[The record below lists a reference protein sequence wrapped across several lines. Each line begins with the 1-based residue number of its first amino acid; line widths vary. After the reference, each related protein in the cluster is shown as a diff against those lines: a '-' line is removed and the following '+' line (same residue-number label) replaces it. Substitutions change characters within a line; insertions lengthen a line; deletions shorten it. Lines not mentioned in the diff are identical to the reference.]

1 MTNTTT
7 ELDTIVQTLVE
18 TLKAHPFASRMIAG
32 TVTREDYAA
41 FLLQTYLYVVHTRPL
56 LHRAGE
62 RLARM
67 GQTAM
72 GQLFMHKAAEEE
84 GHETWLVEDLVAIGE
99 KPERVHEEK
108 PVPAVRRFVTWN
120 SFVVEH
126 GLPVGIL
133 GAAYVL
139 EAISAQHAHEVA
151 KNLCQHS
158 GISGVHKGVRFLTGH
173 GDADVDHIAALGRV
187 IESIAAVP
195 AQRDAIL
202 MTARVTK
209 STYLGLYTALGM
221 RNAAREA
228 RLEVNPAT

>member
-7 ELDTIVQTLVE
+7 QLDSIVQTLVE
-18 TLKAHPFASRMIAG
+18 TLEAHSFAQRMIAG
-32 TVTREDYAA
+32 KVTREDYAA
-41 FLLQTYLYVVHTRPL
+41 FLVQTYHYVVHTRPL

-67 GQTAM
+67 GQTAL
-72 GQLFMHKAAEEE
+72 GQLFMHKAGEEE
-84 GHETWLVEDLVAIGE
+84 GHEKWLVEDLVAIGE
-99 KPERVHEEK
+99 KPQRVNEEK

-139 EAISAQHAHEVA
+139 EAISAQHAHTVA

-158 GISGVHKGVRFLTGH
+158 GIAGIDKGVRFLTGH
-173 GDADVDHIAALGRV
+173 GDADVDHIAALGKV
-187 IESIAAVP
+187 IESIAAFQ

-202 MTARVTK
+202 MTARVTR
-209 STYLGLYTALGM
+209 STYLGLYAALGM
-221 RNAAREA
+221 RSAARES
-228 RLEVNPAT
+228 RLELNPGI